1 MRKFK
6 LFLAD
11 LKKYV
16 NDFIPLMI
24 LIKTTLTNGSCQ
36 IKADSTAGNIRLKNR
51 S

>member
-16 NDFIPLMI
+16 NDFLQNYCFC
-24 LIKTTLTNGSCQ
+24 KH
-36 IKADSTAGNIRLKNR
+36 TANLEM
-51 S
+51 